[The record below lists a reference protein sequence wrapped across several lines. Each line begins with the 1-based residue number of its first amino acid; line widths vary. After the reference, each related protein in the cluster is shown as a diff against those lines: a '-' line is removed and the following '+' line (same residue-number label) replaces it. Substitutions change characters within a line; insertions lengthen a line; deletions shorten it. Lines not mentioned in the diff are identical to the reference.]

1 MTVDLESIRARFPLD
16 VPVFP
21 LPHTVLFPGALLPL
35 HIFEA
40 RYRTMLSD
48 ALEGDRLI
56 AMALLLN
63 CSRRE
68 YEESPPF
75 HGTVCV
81 GHILEARALP
91 NGRSNIVLMGVGV
104 GQAEP
109 TETGTP
115 YRTARVTLTDDVAD
129 LEPDA
134 ESLIVRAGGES
145 ELGSGLES
153 ILPASE
159 VPGAIISACAIKAQ
173 ITAADKVQLLEERS
187 IQRRLERLV
196 EFIERPW
203 QWN

>member
-1 MTVDLESIRARFPLD
+1 MTVELDTIRAGFPRD

-21 LPHTVLFPGALLPL
+21 LPHTVLFPGGLLPL

-40 RYRTMLSD
+40 RYRTMLRD
-48 ALEGDRLI
+48 ALAGDGLI
-56 AMALLLN
+56 AMALLLH

-75 HGTVCV
+75 HATVCV
-81 GHILEARALP
+81 GHILEAQKLP
-91 NGRSNIVLMGVGV
+91 NGRSNIVLIGVGA
-104 GQAEP
+104 GQADP
-109 TETGTP
+109 TETETP
-115 YRTARVTLTDDVAD
+115 YRTAHVTLTGDVAD

-134 ESLIVRAGGES
+134 DALILRAGGES

-153 ILPASE
+153 ILPEAE
-159 VPGAIISACAIKAQ
+159 IPGAIIGACAIKAE
-173 ITAADKVQLLEERS
+173 IAAVDKVQLLEERS
-187 IQRRLERLV
+187 MQRRLERLV